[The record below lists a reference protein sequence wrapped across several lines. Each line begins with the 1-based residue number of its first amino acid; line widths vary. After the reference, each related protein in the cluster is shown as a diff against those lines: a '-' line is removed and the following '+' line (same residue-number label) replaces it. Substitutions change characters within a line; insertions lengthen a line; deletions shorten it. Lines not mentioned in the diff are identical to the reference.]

1 MEKDGVIPKPG
12 AVQPGEGFPGASE
25 AGRVRSGGRDL
36 YTIETGMPDTPSN
49 ETADAQPPAQPQL
62 QAPRLRP
69 ALAVWFRDLI
79 LSLAISAFIIV
90 FIYQPVKV
98 EGTSMMPSLA
108 DQERIFV
115 NKFVYRLE
123 PISRG
128 DIVVFRY
135 PRDPSKSYIK
145 RVIGITGDR
154 VRIDG
159 GQVYVNGE
167 ALDEDYVPPAYAD
180 SRSYPEMVVP
190 PQCYLVLGDHRSMS
204 NDSRDFG
211 PVNQSYIYGKAVF
224 GYWPMDKLGRVR

>member
-1 MEKDGVIPKPG
+1 
-12 AVQPGEGFPGASE
+12 
-25 AGRVRSGGRDL
+25 
-36 YTIETGMPDTPSN
+36 MPETPST
-49 ETADAQPPAQPQL
+49 ETSSTPAPPLEAKTE
-62 QAPRLRP
+62 AVRLRP
-69 ALAVWFRDLI
+69 ALGVWLRDLI
-79 LSLAISAFIIV
+79 VSLAISAFIIV

-98 EGTSMMPSLA
+98 EGTSMMPSLD

-145 RVIGITGDR
+145 RVVGAEGDR
-154 VRIDG
+154 IRIDG

-167 ALDEDYVPPAYAD
+167 ALDEDYVPPAFAD
-180 SRSYPEMVVP
+180 SRSIPEAVVP
-190 PQCYLVLGDHRSMS
+190 PHCYFVLGDHRSMS

>member
-1 MEKDGVIPKPG
+1 
-12 AVQPGEGFPGASE
+12 
-25 AGRVRSGGRDL
+25 
-36 YTIETGMPDTPSN
+36 MPDSSDIGSGNHPAPTQS
-49 ETADAQPPAQPQL
+49 PPATIGTSP
-62 QAPRLRP
+62 AARLRP
-69 ALAVWFRDLI
+69 ALGVWLRDLI
-79 LSLAISAFIIV
+79 VSLAISAFIIV

-98 EGTSMMPSLA
+98 EGTSMMPSLE

-145 RVIGITGDR
+145 RVIGVAGDR

-167 ALDEDYVPPAYAD
+167 ALEEDYVPPAYAD
-180 SRSYPEMVVP
+180 ARSYPETVVP
-190 PQCYLVLGDHRSMS
+190 PNSYLVLGDHRSMS

-224 GYWPMDKLGRVR
+224 GYWPMDKVGRVR